1 MCPLEWYFRNPNREN
16 GKGMKKTFFFIER
29 ECIEFKYWQYTPAV
43 WRVISNT
50 LPLWKKEW
58 HCVKSGWIG
67 KYAPLDNLHPSRAD
81 SSWLEAVYCHSF
93 FQSRDVLEI
102 TLQTAGVYWQY
113 IKSIHSRPI
122 YKNALDLW
130 IKFCPKK
137 EHIYSDCIIGYHEAC
152 NPVQECRTRFVNDKL
167 KALSKRLNALIASK
181 KSLTTTLSIDSV
193 ISFSVL

>member
-1 MCPLEWYFRNPNREN
+1 MVYIVIIHCWEEGVLEN
-16 GKGMKKTFFFIER
+16 
-29 ECIEFKYWQYTPAV
+29 TPFEAICTRPEGRGV
-43 WRVISNT
+43 LIAEGGIFSN
-50 LPLWKKEW
+50 
-58 HCVKSGWIG
+58 
-67 KYAPLDNLHPSRAD
+67 

-93 FQSRDVLEI
+93 FQSGGVLEI

-122 YKNALDLW
+122 YKNALDIW

>member
-1 MCPLEWYFRNPNREN
+1 MLNVLNRAQSNYKVGCSQDVYNVKEYCN
-16 GKGMKKTFFFIER
+16 
-29 ECIEFKYWQYTPAV
+29 
-43 WRVISNT
+43 NT
-50 LPLWKKEW
+50 LPRGGVHWKIRPLR
-58 HCVKSGWIG
+58 HF
-67 KYAPLDNLHPSRAD
+67 APLESQGVQIAEGGAFSN
-81 SSWLEAVYCHSF
+81 SSWLEAVYCNSF
-93 FQSRDVLEI
+93 FQSGGVLEI